1 MAANKGWICLHR
13 SIQDSWL
20 WENKKDECFSN
31 GQAWIDMI
39 LLANHEEKK
48 IRLNGDIVTI
58 ERGQFHTSVVK
69 LAERWNWSRNRVNRF
84 LKLLEKDNMVETKG
98 EAGCG
103 TRITLINY
111 GKFQDMR
118 TSNEARNESI
128 DGAILGAKSG
138 QYTEQYSEHKQQYN
152 NNINNDNN
160 KAAPAPRPFTPYKGY
175 GDKPKQTMFHNG
187 EQNHYD
193 FAELERQLLERDRP
207 QGVEL

>member
-1 MAANKGWICLHR
+1 
-13 SIQDSWL
+13 
-20 WENKKDECFSN
+20 
-31 GQAWIDMI
+31 MI

-160 KAAPAPRPFTPYKGY
+160 KAAPAPRPFTPYKGI
-175 GDKPKQTMFHNG
+175 GDKPPKTQFHNI
-187 EQNHYD
+187 ESNHYNYP
-193 FAELERQLLERDRP
+193 ELERQLLERDRP
-207 QGVEL
+207 I

>member
-69 LAERWNWSRNRVNRF
+69 LADRWNWSRNRVNRF
-84 LKLLEKDNMVETKG
+84 LKLLEKDDMIEAKG

-118 TSNEARNESI
+118 ASNEARNESI
-128 DGAILGAKSG
+128 DGAIPEAKSG
-138 QYTEQYSEHKQQYN
+138 QYTEQYSEHKQQD

-160 KAAPAPRPFTPYKGY
+160 DNKDTSSTFVPYKGGY
-175 GDKPKQTMFHNG
+175 AKKSKKTMFHNI
-187 EQNHYD
+187 ETNSYD
-193 FAELERQLLERDRP
+193 FEDLERKLLGIE
-207 QGVEL
+207 